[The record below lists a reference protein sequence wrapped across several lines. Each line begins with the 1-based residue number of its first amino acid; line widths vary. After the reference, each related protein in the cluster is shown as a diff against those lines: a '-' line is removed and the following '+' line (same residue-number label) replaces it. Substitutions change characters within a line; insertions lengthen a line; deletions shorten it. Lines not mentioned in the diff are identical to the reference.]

1 MAKKRLSK
9 FSELIDTYYAPY
21 QVSAE
26 LIVCLRQLVALYQS
40 GIPFGRALY
49 VISQQAT
56 HPKLK
61 EVFAEC
67 LRNVNSGW
75 SLTNAL
81 SIYPGIFPELYI
93 KLIEVGEKT
102 GKLDIML
109 DKVAKHA
116 EKTRERSMRLYSALT
131 YPAFVIVL
139 CMFFLIVGPAFIFKG
154 ILEFLTSLNVTLPL
168 STKLLIL
175 FSSIVR
181 SPFFF
186 VLLIAGIIGAFIG
199 LQVIWK
205 NRKTKKL
212 MQDLIL
218 AIPVL
223 GRLYHTSEVATI
235 ARTLATIYESG
246 MLLLPGIEL
255 TRRAVGIVSLQEA
268 LSSVYS
274 QVSDGDTL
282 TDAFNRSTL
291 FPPVLLQFVNAGEQ
305 TGDLGRMLN
314 WAAWLCE
321 QEVEHSLEIVLE
333 ALQPLII
340 LMVGLVVG
348 FIVMAT
354 MAPMLKV
361 VQGLM

>member
-1 MAKKRLSK
+1 M
-9 FSELIDTYYAPY
+9 
-21 QVSAE
+21 
-26 LIVCLRQLVALYQS
+26 
-40 GIPFGRALY
+40 
-49 VISQQAT
+49 
-56 HPKLK
+56 
-61 EVFAEC
+61 
-67 LRNVNSGW
+67 NSGW

-102 GKLDIML
+102 GKLDVML

-116 EKTRERSMRLYSALT
+116 EKTRERTMRLYSALT
-131 YPAFVIVL
+131 YPSFVIVL
-139 CMFFLIVGPAFIFKG
+139 CLSFLVIGPAFIFKG
-154 ILEFLTSLNVTLPL
+154 ILEFLKSLNVTLPL
-168 STKLLIL
+168 STKILIF

-181 SPFFF
+181 SPLFF
-186 VLLIAGIIGAFIG
+186 LALIVGVIGGFIL

-205 NRKTKKL
+205 HKRIRKL
-212 MQDLIL
+212 LQDLIL

-223 GRLYHTSEVATI
+223 GRLYHTNEVATI

-255 TRRAVGIVSLQEA
+255 TRRTVGILSLQDA
-268 LSSVYS
+268 LATVYN
-274 QVSDGDTL
+274 QVTEGDTL
-282 TDAFNRSTL
+282 TDAFNRSSL
-291 FPPVLLQFVNAGEQ
+291 FPPVLLQFINAGEQ

-321 QEVEHSLEIVLE
+321 QEVDHSLEIVLE

-340 LMVGLVVG
+340 LMVGLMVG
-348 FIVMAT
+348 FVVMAT

-361 VQGLM
+361 VEGLM